1 MPGKADPNAVP
12 KATAKKL
19 AFAAAYVRL
28 NHGTKAAIEAGYSAK
43 TARNIVSRLLSDVV
57 VSTEV
62 DRLRAQ
68 ISRQIERST
77 IATLTEIKERFTGHL
92 RGDRHA
98 KDIADLEANAA
109 AIRSAV
115 RALKRSGAAPDVI
128 LRERRLSAAYDLE
141 IKKLRLAQEAEAIKA
156 GAFLARM
163 SGALD
168 PSRKPL
174 PNKGDAI
181 ERLFLAMVKAVPGP
195 DLREKIRQLKGQA
208 IDVTPVP
215 AQEPSVPSLPSD
227 PGPDR

>member
-1 MPGKADPNAVP
+1 MPGRADPNSVP

-98 KDIADLEANAA
+98 QDIADLEANAA
-109 AIRSAV
+109 AM
-115 RALKRSGAAPDVI
+115 RAGIEEMAKSGASPAEI
-128 LRERRLSAAYDLE
+128 RRERRAVADYDLE
-141 IKKLRLAQEAEAIKA
+141 AKKLRLAQEAEAIKA

-195 DLREKIRQLKGQA
+195 DLREKIRQLKGHA

-215 AQEPSVPSLPSD
+215 TQEPAD
-227 PGPDR
+227 KTA